1 MEKQLL
7 HVQQIISCTY
17 VSRERQ
23 RKQKEISD
31 KSNTVIEKVSKC
43 KETTQR

>member
-17 VSRERQ
+17 VNRERQ

-31 KSNTVIEKVSKC
+31 KSNTIIKKSVKM
-43 KETTQR
+43 